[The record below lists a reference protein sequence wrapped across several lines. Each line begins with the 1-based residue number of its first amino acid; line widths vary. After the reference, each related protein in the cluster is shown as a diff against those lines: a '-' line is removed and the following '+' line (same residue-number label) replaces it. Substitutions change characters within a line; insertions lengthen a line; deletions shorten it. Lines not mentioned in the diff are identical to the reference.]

1 MMVGI
6 SLLIYFLYDNKIIS
20 YLPFPKCCEPLHKRD
35 VLRYF

>member
-20 YLPFPKCCEPLHKRD
+20 YLTFPKYCEPLHKRD
-35 VLRYF
+35 DLRYS